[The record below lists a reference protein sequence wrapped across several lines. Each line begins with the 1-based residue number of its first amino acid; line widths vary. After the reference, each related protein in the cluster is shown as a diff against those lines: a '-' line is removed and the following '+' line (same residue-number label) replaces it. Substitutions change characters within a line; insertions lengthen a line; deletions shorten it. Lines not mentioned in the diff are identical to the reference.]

1 MNNIGCKL
9 FVCLV
14 LVGSYFL
21 LPKYGF
27 TAFSFSLQPP
37 YFNLQPST
45 LNLLY
50 PFSHANIWHLLANI
64 LCLFMLRC
72 PLHIFATYTIA
83 VIASFIPSFSLYG
96 FLCSD
101 AVAAQ
106 EVTYG
111 FSGVLFAIVGISWGK
126 VHRFRDMLT
135 KNIWFLIIPAFIP
148 HINFLIHLYCLLLGY
163 LYGRLCCDAVAA
175 IKKKLSSQI
184 KHYALRIKH

>member
-37 YFNLQPST
+37 YFNPQPST
-45 LNLLY
+45 FNLLY
-50 PFSHANIWHLLANI
+50 PLSHANIWHLLANI

-72 PLHIFATYTIA
+72 PLHIFATYIIA
-83 VIASFIPSFSLYG
+83 VIASFIPSPLLLDIIFPPLG
-96 FLCSD
+96 
-101 AVAAQ
+101 
-106 EVTYG
+106 EGGEGVTMG

-163 LYGRLCCDAVAA
+163 LYGHLCCDAVAA

-184 KHYALRIKH
+184 KH

>member
-37 YFNLQPST
+37 YFNPQPST
-45 LNLLY
+45 FNLLY
-50 PFSHANIWHLLANI
+50 PLSHANIWHLLANI

-184 KHYALRIKH
+184 KH